1 MKRTLLIIIIICIF
15 YFYAFTYSSYWD
27 SSYDMFEQPL
37 ILQVLTI
44 PMVIVFFYFIIAKT
58 FVNKD
63 EFGNAEESSIWHQIF
78 VAAFGSFC
86 FVGLSFVLTFM
97 IPIILALIY
106 MPIGMFLTPEMYD

>member
-1 MKRTLLIIIIICIF
+1 MDKTQKIIILIFIIFIF

-27 SSYDMFEQPL
+27 SSYDMFKQPL

-97 IPIILALIY
+97 IPIIFALFAVLL
-106 MPIGMFLTPEMYD
+106 GFG

>member
-1 MKRTLLIIIIICIF
+1 MDKTQKIIILIFIVCIF

-27 SSYDMFEQPL
+27 SDYDMFEQPL

-86 FVGLSFVLTFM
+86 LVSLSFVLTFM
-97 IPIILALIY
+97 IPIIFALFAVLL
-106 MPIGMFLTPEMYD
+106 GFG